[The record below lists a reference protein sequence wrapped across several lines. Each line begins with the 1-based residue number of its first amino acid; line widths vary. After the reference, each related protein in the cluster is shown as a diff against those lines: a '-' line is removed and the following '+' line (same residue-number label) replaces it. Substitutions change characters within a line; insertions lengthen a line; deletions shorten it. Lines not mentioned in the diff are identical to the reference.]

1 MVKPGSQRQKEYLKR
16 LKEKKTGEYLEKERK
31 RMKEK
36 VILLKATDK
45 HNYNE
50 KIQKDRDKK
59 VIKSDRQTIDMD
71 ALL

>member
-36 VILLKATDK
+36 LILLKATDK

-50 KIQKDRDKK
+50 KTQKDRDKK
-59 VIKSDRQTIDMD
+59 VTKSDR
-71 ALL
+71 

>member
-1 MVKPGSQRQKEYLKR
+1 MVKPGYQRQKEFQR
-16 LKEKKTGEYLEKERK
+16 LKEKKTGEYLEKDRK

-36 VILLKATDK
+36 LILLKATGK

-59 VIKSDRQTIDMD
+59 VIKSDR
-71 ALL
+71 

>member
-36 VILLKATDK
+36 LILLKATDK
-45 HNYNE
+45 QHYNE
-50 KIQKDRDKK
+50 KIRKDRDKK
-59 VIKSDRQTIDMD
+59 SCEE
-71 ALL
+71 

>member
-36 VILLKATDK
+36 LMLLKATHK
-45 HNYNE
+45 LHYNE
-50 KIQKDRDKK
+50 KI
-59 VIKSDRQTIDMD
+59 
-71 ALL
+71 

>member
-36 VILLKATDK
+36 LILLKATDK

-59 VIKSDRQTIDMD
+59 VTKSDR
-71 ALL
+71 

>member
-1 MVKPGSQRQKEYLKR
+1 MNPGSQRQKEYLKR

-36 VILLKATDK
+36 LILLKATDK
-45 HNYNE
+45 YNYNE

-59 VIKSDRQTIDMD
+59 VTKSDR
-71 ALL
+71 

>member
-36 VILLKATDK
+36 LILLKATDK

-59 VIKSDRQTIDMD
+59 VIKSDR
-71 ALL
+71 